1 MICVYDIGN
10 EAFDKNGDAVLDAI
24 DCKIRLAAG
33 GNYYLTLT
41 HKMDKA
47 GKWKHLA
54 EEAVIRAP
62 VPKET
67 ITTAYTGM
75 AADVYVTTEAAA
87 LRSGPSEPSTISYN
101 AWVSG
106 TSYEVGAKVT
116 NANKNYQLNTA
127 LTGNEIYT
135 PPGSSAK
142 WREIAR
148 TAPGDPAL
156 VNMASGTEL
165 YYVSGPED
173 GWYTMCTTYGLQGY
187 IKSTQVE
194 YDRHMEPGEIQ
205 PRIIKTQ
212 LFRIK
217 TVSANDE
224 NQTVTVTARHVSYD
238 LNGVLIDNVK
248 IVRQGCAAA
257 LAWIQAGYMIPY
269 RGIIATDMVTNE
281 SADYSAEI
289 SGKSGMYAIL
299 DPDKG
304 VVKTFDAELRRDNWD
319 LFIMEKT
326 QTDRGFRILY
336 GYNMKGISWKGS
348 TENLVTRIVPVAKA
362 EDGSELYLDPVK
374 WVDSNYVNSWPVV
387 YMERMKVNGQV
398 GKDDGSETD
407 TNWTETTLRAE
418 MEKQAQA
425 RFDIDQCDRGVDEIT
440 IDFIMLGNTADYP
453 WMKDLQSLLLYDT
466 VIATNER
473 TGISAS
479 MTVDEI
485 EFDAVKERIT
495 AAKVVNIKAYN
506 VKNVSGFNVLNNS
519 ITGEKLTDDAGEELI
534 DEAVDT
540 AVEESAQY
548 TRSAVSSYDRELK
561 LWLKERGIE

>member
-10 EAFDKNGDAVLDAI
+10 EEYQKNGDAVLTPLA
-24 DCKIRLAAG
+24 CKIRMAAG
-33 GNYYLTLT
+33 GNYDLTMT
-41 HKMDKA
+41 HPKDKD

-54 EEAVIRAP
+54 EEAVIKAP
-62 VPKET
+62 VPKEI

-75 AADVYVTTEAAA
+75 AADVYVTVEAAA
-87 LRSGPSEPSTISYN
+87 LRSGPSEPTTINYN

-148 TAPGDPAL
+148 TSPGSPLL
-156 VNMASGTEL
+156 VNLKTGTEL
-165 YYVSGPED
+165 YYVSGPDD
-173 GWYTMCTTYGLQGY
+173 GWYEMCTTYGLTGF
-187 IKSTQVE
+187 IKSSQILYE
-194 YDRHMEPGEIQ
+194 KHMEPGEIQ
-205 PRIIKTQ
+205 PRVITEQ
-212 LFRIK
+212 LFRIRK
-217 TVSANDE
+217 VTVNDE
-224 NQTVTVTARHVSYD
+224 NQTISVTARHVSYD
-238 LNGVLIDNVK
+238 LNGVMIDNVK
-248 IVRQGCAAA
+248 IVRKGPAEA
-257 LAWIQAGYMIPY
+257 LAWIQSGYMIDY
-269 RGIIATDMVTNE
+269 RGIIATDMVNSE
-281 SADYSAEI
+281 DASYSGEI
-289 SGKSGMYAIL
+289 SGKSGMYALI

-304 VVKTFDAELRRDNWD
+304 VVPTFDAELRRDNWD
-319 LFIMEKT
+319 LFVMAKT
-326 QTDRGFRILY
+326 NTDRGFRIRY
-336 GYNMKGISWKGS
+336 GYNMKGITWTGS
-348 TENLVTRIVPVAKA
+348 TENLVTRVVPVAKDA
-362 EDGSELYLDPVK
+362 DGNDFYLDPDK
-374 WVDSNYVNSWPVV
+374 WVDSQYVNSWPVI

-407 TNWTETTLRAE
+407 TNWTEETLRAE

-440 IDFIMLGNTADYP
+440 IDFIMLGDTADYP
-453 WMKDLQSLLLYDT
+453 WMKGLQSMLLYDT
-466 VIATNER
+466 VIAINER

-479 MTVDEI
+479 MTVSEI

-495 AAKVVNIKAYN
+495 AAKVVNVKAYN

-519 ITGEKLTDDAGEELI
+519 ITGDKLTDDAGDELV
-534 DEAVDT
+534 DKAVETAVD
-540 AVEESAQY
+540 ESAQY